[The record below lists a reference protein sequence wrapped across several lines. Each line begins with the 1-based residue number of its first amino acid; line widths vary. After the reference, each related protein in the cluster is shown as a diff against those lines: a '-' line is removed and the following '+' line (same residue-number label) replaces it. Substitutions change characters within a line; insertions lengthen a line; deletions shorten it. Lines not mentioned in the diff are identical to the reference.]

1 MIWFKNVTMSAKEIE
16 QKEERAK
23 KRLNELEEMLQRINW
38 EVDFVEN

>member
-1 MIWFKNVTMSAKEIE
+1 MSAKEIE